1 MGFYVLIRVI
11 SYSRI
16 YGSSADE
23 VWVRNKLCW
32 DAYNAVGLPIK
43 TKELLPVQ
51 PDFPLLWKSHCV
63 FAFQHNL
70 FRTMW
75 RIEQKAYLQQLFCCI
90 FYGIVCTWRHQILK
104 SKTKK
109 PPKVLFS
116 SGISTKCI
124 SLHLSSLIASFVWKP
139 THFEFR
145 SYVPVKSK
153 LQHPTPGK
161 PPGIWIFGKFLF
173 KFPPSPG
180 RKAVQ
185 MPPPS
190 GTLSDCFNFS
200 DTLTCHEPS
209 F

>member
-1 MGFYVLIRVI
+1 MRYEYGINYAGTHTMQWDFQLKRRN
-11 SYSRI
+11 SYQSSPTFLCFGSPTAYLRSSII
-16 YGSSADE
+16 YSAPCD
-23 VWVRNKLCW
+23 
-32 DAYNAVGLPIK
+32 
-43 TKELLPVQ
+43 
-51 PDFPLLWKSHCV
+51 
-63 FAFQHNL
+63 
-70 FRTMW
+70 

-90 FYGIVCTWRHQILK
+90 FYGMVCTWRHQILK

-161 PPGIWIFGKFLF
+161 PPGIWIFGKFLEN
-173 KFPPSPG
+173 S
-180 RKAVQ
+180 
-185 MPPPS
+185 PPPRAEK
-190 GTLSDCFNFS
+190 LFKCPHPREHYQIV
-200 DTLTCHEPS
+200 LTFQTPLHATSHPFKEN
-209 F
+209 